1 MKVLL
6 KRIYNCS
13 TYCIGHIYIDG
24 TYVCDTIE
32 DTDRGLDK
40 SWPLS
45 KIVKTKVKS
54 KTAIPTGIYTL
65 TLNTVSPKFSQIEY
79 YNKVQNIY
87 LASRNVSIISY
98 DNT

>member
-13 TYCIGHIYIDG
+13 TYCIGHIYVDG
-24 TYVCDTIE
+24 TYICDTIE

-45 KIVKTKVKS
+45 KIVKTKV
-54 KTAIPTGIYTL
+54 GIAVFDFTKVI
-65 TLNTVSPKFSQIEY
+65 NTHNARHHQENEDDFMRSV
-79 YNKVQNIY
+79 
-87 LASRNVSIISY
+87 LANLISGG
-98 DNT
+98 